1 MIEIA
6 ILSLIQ
12 GITEFLPISSSSH
25 LIIISEFFS
34 FENQSL
40 SIDMSLHIGSFFA
53 VFIYFRKDILSF
65 AKNKILFFK
74 IMISSLPILVI
85 GYLVI
90 KFNLIDHLRN
100 IKVIGWTTLIFGIL
114 LFLSD
119 KFKLN
124 KSINKNFTIKSAI
137 YIGVFQVLSIIPG
150 VSRSGITITA
160 SRFLNFNRFDST
172 KISFLLS
179 IPTLGAVTL
188 FGFYNIINSDNINF
202 SLINIISI
210 ILSFIFSYLTIKY
223 FLKFIKKFSFYVF
236 IIYRT
241 ILGLLILALGY
252 L

>member
-236 IIYRT
+236 IIYRI